1 MKTFTFYE
9 DKETV
14 STERCSYSVQANSIE
29 EATKIMLNA
38 IKNSNECDYSNEDW
52 ELIDYNTD
60 IVGQAF
66 YNEDNEQIW

>member
-38 IKNSNECDYSNEDW
+38 IKNSNELDYSNEDW